1 MTLSMHCSNQG
12 ESEITSPS
20 HGIDGSKNDRSP
32 HKDTD
37 LIGKTS
43 IFSETSHF
51 YGVAPDESTDRKAT
65 ERKLHETQVKK
76 L

>member
-1 MTLSMHCSNQG
+1 MAQRITGVLIRTLN
-12 ESEITSPS
+12 
-20 HGIDGSKNDRSP
+20 
-32 HKDTD
+32 

-65 ERKLHETQVKK
+65 ERKLHENPNGKTMILLCICPV
-76 L
+76 LLPPDA